1 MVEARAPLGLLI
13 AALGAAVLAISVFTP
28 WYGISITQSGATATK
43 TQLVA
48 AAKQYGNTTLQKKV
62 DGVSARFD
70 SLIGRQLAT
79 VSAHQSL
86 EHVSLFLLLLAGIAL
101 VASLLRL
108 ADMRGWLF
116 ATGGQVAFVGTVAAV
131 VVIVRI
137 VRPPGAAGQLIS
149 LTLTWGIWLSLLSA
163 AAIVLGGLIAGSGQT
178 HARRRPKVGPGVP
191 LAQVPP
197 RY

>member
-13 AALGAAVLAISVFTP
+13 AALGAAVLAISVFVP
-28 WYGISITQSGATATK
+28 WYGLSITQPGATAAK
-43 TQLVA
+43 KQLVA
-48 AAKQYGNTTLQKKV
+48 AAQQYGNTTLQQKV
-62 DGVSARFD
+62 DGVSQRFD

-108 ADMRGWLF
+108 ADIRGLLF
-116 ATGGQVAFVGTVAAV
+116 LTGGQVAFVGGIAAV

-137 VRPPGAAGQLIS
+137 VHPPGAAGQLIA
-149 LTLTWGIWLSLLSA
+149 LTLNWGIWLSLLSA
-163 AAIVLGGLIAGSGQT
+163 AAVVAGGLLAGSGQT
-178 HARRRPKVGPGVP
+178 HARTRPKVGPGAP
-191 LAQVPP
+191 TAQMPS
-197 RY
+197 RF